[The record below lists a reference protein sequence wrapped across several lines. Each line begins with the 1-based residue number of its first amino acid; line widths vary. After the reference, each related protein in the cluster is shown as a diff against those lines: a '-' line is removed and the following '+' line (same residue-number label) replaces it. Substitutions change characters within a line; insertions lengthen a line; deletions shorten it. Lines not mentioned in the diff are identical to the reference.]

1 MRSLLRRGR
10 LRSLSASL
18 WALLLTS
25 TVASLDCVWRQ
36 EGVALRPGDK
46 PRVVGFQRVTSA
58 EAFRWAAPVTKRIC
72 ELETISAV
80 QDASTTGAPSPPSA
94 GWTRFEGVPNRRYTV
109 VSRTE
114 STTVGMKSPWLA
126 LLVKDD
132 AGSTVWLRN
141 TPGNDDAASVAA
153 WRCVV
158 DESLLAREALTDRPD
173 HVELAV
179 TSGSCGEITP
189 ILGGLHD
196 LTSMPYTVAGTGLY
210 AGRDPDRAALL
221 QGSVG
226 AVSVGLQL
234 ESDGGTRRLTVPLDD
249 FKRCFVRA
257 DHPPPLPR
265 EAAALTEWLA
275 TPAPDQTDPP
285 GVAFDAVR
293 TVAGIDSALCSRFP
307 MGKETGL
314 ECRMPVV
321 RWEPESG
328 SGPYGPSRMVLVRDR
343 VVDAFHLV
351 GEKLVPAEKA
361 IRLTAIVRMRGATGT
376 AFAAA
381 LDEATKAASGDPA
394 LARERA
400 KRGFR
405 LLRERDAPAGTA
417 THAVELEVAF
427 NIPEL
432 ETTTEHATHVWS
444 AGKKR
449 VHNEA
454 YDVAQKALEQ
464 ARHDLESRTTEAKLL
479 EEGAKKTADLAAA
492 ACKRVGDQLGFF
504 GGLAAGAA
512 CSSGASALGDG
523 VGRARVTS
531 AAAQLAQA
539 EQTANATPQELEIDD
554 QRTYEY
560 ESTVLRRRGE
570 ARATVSVHP
579 IAGAVD
585 ARAVSTVR
593 VPFDARDVETP
604 ASPEHKLE
612 GHKASPPTPET
623 VQATLAKAM
632 VPLVDAAV
640 QKWADE
646 HRVGGDVGSLQP
658 GSRSWLVSVARRAAN
673 DRYVKL
679 LADVEE
685 SRADRLAKPYVV
697 PITIPE
703 GSPSRCFT
711 IAASPSDRSADVNL
725 EVAAERGEAAT
736 KHIALVARDRRT
748 SSDAGVDLC
757 GLPPGRYAASVT
769 FAGEPQGSVQI
780 ALFDSTPSRTTRFD
794 TELAVRS
801 LPTAPP
807 EEGAPTFDGS
817 GVVKFKGSAGA
828 QVVGMAGDRDGDGV
842 TDDLDRCPSDPETKN
857 GYLDGD
863 GCPDDAPSGA
873 PPVGVAAKSAPP
885 LAVDAPNPT
894 NARASAE
901 PPGAPPVKKQ
911 PWWLKPKV
919 PAGGSPAAT
928 PASPPPALP
937 ATPTEQPPAAAPAP
951 PAASTSKALP
961 WWLKPKAPAVA
972 PTTTPG
978 APASPLP

>member
-10 LRSLSASL
+10 LRTPPASL

-25 TVASLDCVWRQ
+25 AGASLGCVWLQ
-36 EGVALRPGDK
+36 SGVALRPGDR
-46 PRVVGFQRVTSA
+46 PRVVGFQRVTNA
-58 EAFRWAAPVTKRIC
+58 DAFRWAAPVTKRIC
-72 ELETISAV
+72 ELETVSAV
-80 QDASTTGAPSPPSA
+80 HDASTTGAPTPPSG

-109 VSRTE
+109 LSRTE
-114 STTVGMKSPWLA
+114 ATTFGMKSPWLA

-132 AGSTVWLRN
+132 TGSTAWLRN
-141 TPGNDDAASVAA
+141 VPSQDEAASVAA

-158 DESLLAREALTDRPD
+158 DESLLAREALTERAE

-179 TSGSCGEITP
+179 SNGSCGEITP
-189 ILGGLHD
+189 ILGGLRD
-196 LTSMPYTVAGTGLY
+196 LTTMPYTVAGTGLY
-210 AGRDPDRAALL
+210 AGRDPDRASLL

-226 AVSVGLQL
+226 AVSEGLQL

-249 FKRCFVRA
+249 YRRCFVRA

-265 EAAALTEWLA
+265 EATALTEWLA

-285 GVAFDAVR
+285 AVAFDAVR

-307 MGKETGL
+307 MGKEAGL

-361 IRLTAIVRMRGATGT
+361 IRLTAVVRMRGAAGT
-376 AFAAA
+376 AFASA

-394 LARERA
+394 LARERS

-417 THAVELEVAF
+417 THVVELEVAF

-432 ETTTEHATHVWS
+432 ETTKERATHVWS

-454 YDVAQKALEQ
+454 YDIAQKALEQ
-464 ARHDLESRTTEAKLL
+464 ARHDLESRKTEAKLIEAL
-479 EEGAKKTADLAAA
+479 AKKAAEA
-492 ACKRVGDQLGFF
+492 AESKCSSAAG
-504 GGLAAGAA
+504 GGLFGALAGAA
-512 CSSGASALGDG
+512 CGGGANAVGSGVAQ
-523 VGRARVTS
+523 ARVVS
-531 AAAQLAQA
+531 AATQLAQA
-539 EQTANATPQELEIDD
+539 EQTASATPQELEIDD

-579 IAGAVD
+579 IAGAAD

-604 ASPEHKLE
+604 ASPAHKLE
-612 GHKASPPTPET
+612 GHKASPPTPEA

-685 SRADRLAKPYVV
+685 ARISRFAKPYVV

-703 GSPSRCFT
+703 GSASRCFT

-748 SSDAGVDLC
+748 ASDAGVDLC
-757 GLPPGRYAASVT
+757 GLSPGRYAASVT

-780 ALFDSTPSRTTRFD
+780 ALFESTPDRMTRAD

-801 LPTAPP
+801 MPASPPTDGMPS
-807 EEGAPTFDGS
+807 FDGS
-817 GVVKFKGSAGA
+817 GVVKFKGSAGTE
-828 QVVGMAGDRDGDGV
+828 VVGMAGDRDGDGV
-842 TDDLDRCPSDPETKN
+842 TDDVDRCPSDPETKN

-873 PPVGVAAKSAPP
+873 PPVGVAAESAPA
-885 LAVDAPNPT
+885 LAVDAPTPSS
-894 NARASAE
+894 ARASAPAD
-901 PPGAPPVKKQ
+901 PPGPPPVKKQ

-919 PAGGSPAAT
+919 PAGAAPT
-928 PASPPPALP
+928 PPPASAPPGLP
-937 ATPTEQPPAAAPAP
+937 PEPTEQRPAAAPAP
-951 PAASTSKALP
+951 PAASAGKGVP
-961 WWLKPKAPAVA
+961 WWLKPKRPAA
-972 PTTTPG
+972 TPTTAAGVPR
-978 APASPLP
+978 PHSP